1 MNFTELRLI
10 LITISYLQ
18 VLVSYLDSDS
28 LDLESAVWS
37 FPSVLSWFRFRFI
50 CKNRYA
56 TLDSDSL
63 ELLCNL
69 HCNQL
74 FEVFSN
80 QLFDQLFGLH
90 SCLVYFLLCNQLFEV
105 FLVSYLDFDSDS
117 YVRTDM
123 LHLIPIHLNCCV
135 IYTIISCLKFSVISC
150 LISCLVYTAV
160 WFISLLCN
168 QLFEVFFYLIGHQ
181 LFEVFSHQ
189 MFRMISSF
197 LLSMNDFQFSF
208 IYECFYVILFVAR
221 IQLWWFEKE
230 KSSLSLAIYL
240 SILV

>member
-1 MNFTELRLI
+1 
-10 LITISYLQ
+10 
-18 VLVSYLDSDS
+18 VSYLDSDS

-37 FPSVLSWFRFRFI
+37 FPSVLSWFRFWFI

-74 FEVFSN
+74 FKVFSN

-105 FLVSYLDFDSDS
+105 F
-117 YVRTDM
+117 
-123 LHLIPIHLNCCV
+123 
-135 IYTIISCLKFSVISC
+135 
-150 LISCLVYTAV
+150 
-160 WFISLLCN
+160 
-168 QLFEVFFYLIGHQ
+168 FYLIGHQ

-189 MFRMISSF
+189 LFRMISSF

-208 IYECFYVILFVAR
+208 IYECFCVILFVAR